1 MHKASIIYQRIFG
14 VLLIVFVG
22 MDVFGWEPPPIAT
35 EAQPLWDAIIGSGY
49 IMPVV
54 IATYGISG
62 LAFLFDRFAALGAV
76 LLTPVSLN
84 ILLFH
89 SFLNPS
95 SIPFAITFFA
105 CNALMLYIYR
115 ASYSS
120 LLHALPSDR
129 VKE

>member
-14 VLLIVFVG
+14 VLLILFVG

-35 EAQPLWDAIIGSGY
+35 EAKPLWDAIIGSGY

-120 LLHALPSDR
+120 LLHAIPSDTKR
-129 VKE
+129 